1 MAPRRL
7 GAQNGHMGP
16 TLPSRGRPHARSGYN
31 VAMDRDPDAEVQ
43 AEVREQAVEEPSDE
57 TTNRE
62 ELETA
67 LMDDG
72 ASEEGEHIGD
82 EAG

>member
-1 MAPRRL
+1 MHDA
-7 GAQNGHMGP
+7 
-16 TLPSRGRPHARSGYN
+16 GRTTD
-31 VAMDRDPDAEVQ
+31 MDRDPDAEVQ
-43 AEVREQAVEEPSDE
+43 HEVEAQAAAEPSDE

-67 LMDDG
+67 LMDAG
-72 ASEEGEHIGD
+72 ESEVGEQIGD

>member
-1 MAPRRL
+1 
-7 GAQNGHMGP
+7 
-16 TLPSRGRPHARSGYN
+16 
-31 VAMDRDPDAEVQ
+31 MDRDPDAEVQ
-43 AEVREQAVEEPSDE
+43 HEVKEQAAAEPSDE

-67 LMDDG
+67 LMDEG
-72 ASEEGEHIGD
+72 ESKEGEHIGD

>member
-1 MAPRRL
+1 
-7 GAQNGHMGP
+7 
-16 TLPSRGRPHARSGYN
+16 
-31 VAMDRDPDAEVQ
+31 MDRDPDAEVQ
-43 AEVREQAVEEPSDE
+43 EEVKEQAAEEPSDE

-67 LMDDG
+67 LMDADD
-72 ASEEGEHIGD
+72 SEAGEQIGD

>member
-1 MAPRRL
+1 
-7 GAQNGHMGP
+7 
-16 TLPSRGRPHARSGYN
+16 
-31 VAMDRDPDAEVQ
+31 MDRDPDAEVQ